1 MSQPLNS
8 GPLNGQS
15 SEQAKLEFTASAARR
30 VAKLRDLEKKA
41 DLMLRLSVQ
50 GGGCSGFSYKF
61 DFEQDST
68 DDDTIIEKNGVQ
80 LVVDSMSLEF
90 LSGAKVDFVEELIGA
105 SFRVTNPNATA
116 SCGCGT
122 SFTVL

>member
-1 MSQPLNS
+1 M
-8 GPLNGQS
+8 
-15 SEQAKLEFTASAARR
+15 SEQALLEFTSNAARR
-30 VAKLRDLEKKA
+30 VAKLRDMENKE

-61 DFEQDST
+61 DFEQEQT
-68 DDDTIIEKNGVQ
+68 DDDTIIEKDGVQ

-90 LSGAKVDFVEELIGA
+90 LNGATVDYVEELIGA